1 MTDDKPKKVGR
12 LHKRNDSTIV
22 EALRPLAVSIDSLHH
37 DAANAR
43 RHGERN
49 LDAIRASLAQFGQ
62 RKPIV
67 VQRDGMIVRAGNGT
81 LEAARALGWTE
92 IAAVIIVEDGTTAAQ
107 FAIADNRTAE
117 LAEWD
122 NETLATLLDGWD
134 AQTNASLGFDQDDV
148 DQLLER
154 LAPHV
159 DVQEDEVPEPPADPI
174 TKPGDL
180 WILGKHR
187 LLCGDSTSA
196 EDVKRLFDGATATM
210 LHADPPYGMGKE
222 KDGVANDNLYREK
235 LDAFQMNWWQAWRP
249 HLPNNGSVYIWGN
262 APDLWRL
269 WYCGGLSELE
279 RMTIRNEI
287 VWSKSNAFGM
297 SSKDSRCY
305 PPETE
310 RCLFFMLGD
319 QGFNTNADNYW
330 EGWEPIRSY
339 LDGERKRSGLTTDQ
353 CNKICGKQNMTQA
366 AFTKG
371 GFRLILREDYE
382 KLRDATHGGAFKREY
397 DDLKQEYD
405 DLKQEYD
412 DLRAYFDNTHDNMT
426 DVWSFG
432 RVVGEDRYGHATPKP
447 VKMVARSIKSSSKE
461 GDVIAAPFGGTGPE
475 LIAAE
480 QLGRI
485 YYGMEISPQYCDVI
499 VQRWEQLTGKKAELD
514 NGN

>member
-12 LHKRNDSTIV
+12 LHKTNDSTIV

-81 LEAARALGWTE
+81 LEAARALGWSE
-92 IAAVIIVEDGTTAAQ
+92 IAAVVIDEDGTTAAQ

-187 LLCGDSTSA
+187 LLCGDSTKA
-196 EDVKRLFDGATATM
+196 EDVGRLMDGEKADAIVT
-210 LHADPPYGMGKE
+210 DPPYGMSYQSNRR
-222 KDGVANDNLYREK
+222 KDKFDKLENDDKILSKWIAPSRQVSNGWFVFFCAWQRLDEWLRVGREIGDLTNLLIWKKARGMGDLTGSFAPDFEVALAYNRGEK
-235 LDAFQMNWWQAWRP
+235 LLCDGRPSAVLEHRIDA
-249 HLPNNGSVYIWGN
+249 SVTFKH
-262 APDLWRL
+262 P
-269 WYCGGLSELE
+269 
-279 RMTIRNEI
+279 
-287 VWSKSNAFGM
+287 
-297 SSKDSRCY
+297 
-305 PPETE
+305 
-310 RCLFFMLGD
+310 
-319 QGFNTNADNYW
+319 
-330 EGWEPIRSY
+330 
-339 LDGERKRSGLTTDQ
+339 TT
-353 CNKICGKQNMTQA
+353 
-366 AFTKG
+366 
-371 GFRLILREDYE
+371 
-382 KLRDATHGGAFKREY
+382 
-397 DDLKQEYD
+397 
-405 DLKQEYD
+405 
-412 DLRAYFDNTHDNMT
+412 
-426 DVWSFG
+426 
-432 RVVGEDRYGHATPKP
+432 KP
-447 VKMVARSIKSSSKE
+447 VGLLADILQATTRKSVF
-461 GDVIAAPFGGTGPE
+461 DPFLGSGTT

-480 QLGRI
+480 QLGRRC
-485 YYGMEISPQYCDVI
+485 YGMEIDPVYCDVI
-499 VQRWEQLTGKKAELD
+499 VSRWESLTGKKAEIYD
-514 NGN
+514 GS